1 MLLRMH
7 LLKIEISQVDCYFL
21 FFRIVEN
28 ELLEYVRN
36 FVESVIFTLTL
47 RRACILGWTH
57 NFSLENILQPVAHT
71 ELLVEII
78 AVQLI
83 LKCVCMYV
91 IKMGLRNMRSI
102 LEFQQFLSFFYSERI
117 LTSITQSFYQLSALE
132 RGKSTWIAALVQFR
146 QNTEIWNICNQL
158 GCIECSTFDVCVCER
173 EFNAVQ
179 QTDIRIWFKFNSNRH
194 VSPTIAFILNKIWRH
209 IRFQIQYHLLR
220 HCLFSL
226 LLIYVFI
233 IQRTGETL
241 LCAHSKIHFERWKK
255 NQSNDFLI
263 KVIMF

>member
-1 MLLRMH
+1 MH
-7 LLKIEISQVDCYFL
+7 FGLNSQFL
-21 FFRIVEN
+21 TRK
-28 ELLEYVRN
+28 YSSAGR
-36 FVESVIFTLTL
+36 SH
-47 RRACILGWTH
+47 WT
-57 NFSLENILQPVAHT
+57 FSGNNCRSIN
-71 ELLVEII
+71 
-78 AVQLI
+78 

-117 LTSITQSFYQLSALE
+117 LTSITQSLYQLSALE

-179 QTDIRIWFKFNSNRH
+179 QTDFGFSLNSNRH

-241 LCAHSKIHFERWKK
+241 LCAHSKIHFEWRKK

>member
-1 MLLRMH
+1 MH
-7 LLKIEISQVDCYFL
+7 FGLNSQFL
-21 FFRIVEN
+21 TRK
-28 ELLEYVRN
+28 YSSAGR
-36 FVESVIFTLTL
+36 SH
-47 RRACILGWTH
+47 WT
-57 NFSLENILQPVAHT
+57 FSGNNCRSIN
-71 ELLVEII
+71 
-78 AVQLI
+78 